1 MCGLLLTFLPLRSV
15 RRKKIDA
22 MKAKRNAK
30 KPVAVKEDVEP
41 IVVKPEPVSKVDTL
55 KITDTRT
62 SKVPREEPDA
72 GFKDVSKKA
81 RLMGLL
87 KKRKSI
93 KPTPK
98 RSSKLEAVKEESP
111 SPRKT
116 VVAPPSVPDR
126 VVSTVDA
133 SPSQKLWTAVNS
145 IPDPAARHLVLAS
158 LDSVI
163 NPPTTP
169 DRPTIP
175 ASVDAPPRIRRA
187 STPAEDERPSK
198 KARSGYCILV
208 YPGDESVLGKVSEL
222 LSSSADPTR
231 MLFE

>member
-1 MCGLLLTFLPLRSV
+1 MTFRPLGSV

-30 KPVAVKEDVEP
+30 KSALVKEDVEAV
-41 IVVKPEPVSKVDTL
+41 VVKSEPVSKVDTL

-62 SKVPREEPDA
+62 SKVPREESDA
-72 GFKDVSKKA
+72 GFKDVGKKA

-93 KPTPK
+93 KPSAVRP
-98 RSSKLEAVKEESP
+98 SKLEVVEEEPRSP
-111 SPRKT
+111 HKAT
-116 VVAPPSVPDR
+116 TEPPSASAKAVPD
-126 VVSTVDA
+126 VDA
-133 SPSQKLWTAVNS
+133 LSSQDIKAAVNT
-145 IPDPAARHLVLAS
+145 IPDPAARRLVLAS
-158 LDSVI
+158 LDSVV

-175 ASVDAPPRIRRA
+175 ASVKAPPRIRRA
-187 STPAEDERPSK
+187 SAPADDERPSK
-198 KARSGYCILV
+198 KARNGYCILV
-208 YPGDESVLGKVSEL
+208 YPGDEGVLNKVSEL
-222 LSSSADPTR
+222 LSSSVDPAK